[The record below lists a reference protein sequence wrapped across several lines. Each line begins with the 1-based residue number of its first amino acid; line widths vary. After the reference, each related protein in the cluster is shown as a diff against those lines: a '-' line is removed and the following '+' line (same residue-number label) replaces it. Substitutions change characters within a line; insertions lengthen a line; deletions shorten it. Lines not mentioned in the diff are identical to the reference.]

1 MRSSIARKAALF
13 GSTALLLIG
22 PTVAVAQAEPV
33 TEPGVSDQAA
43 HLPVE
48 LTDALQRDLQLSP
61 DQYLERS
68 ELAQKLAEFAGI
80 ARVQFPD
87 AFAGSWLDDQGKAV
101 VGLAGPNTAA
111 ARAAATAAGFGVKDV
126 AQTEAGLNS
135 QLAAFQDWLRG
146 QPVDVAKL
154 VHGAAVD
161 LLNNTLTIRVQQA
174 AASVP
179 LPSFLDPLRPRVL
192 LTPPTVGAEVQPKPA
207 ADIADIAPGD
217 TLQGGDAYAAIAGNS
232 SVRCSLGFNGTDG
245 AGRIVNISAGHCD
258 PNLPAAGTADASPV
272 HVLAPMDTLGP
283 KIGSFQ
289 KTVLDNHDY
298 SLIGI
303 DAPARPRFE
312 NNLVRVPGQA
322 PVAIDGVAQPVVGA
336 PVCKSGARTG
346 FSCGTVNSVGQSVQ
360 VGDRTLNDAF
370 STTICALP
378 GDSGGAII
386 TGTKALGISSASSV
400 ADQPICAIPEI
411 LGAITGETPILFAT
425 TLNVVLAEN
434 PGLKV
439 RTS

>member
-1 MRSSIARKAALF
+1 MNALHPDSAAIVVAVGDEALRAEAIHAAAATSHDVLTVTDPRDVPRSLPGAFAVLVDSLMARVVAAAQRPHTAPVPVLFLAADPGPIDYEAALACHAESAF
-13 GSTALLLIG
+13 IIPAQVKELL
-22 PTVAVAQAEPV
+22 
-33 TEPGVSDQAA
+33 
-43 HLPVE
+43 
-48 LTDALQRDLQLSP
+48 
-61 DQYLERS
+61 
-68 ELAQKLAEFAGI
+68 AGI
-80 ARVQFPD
+80 A
-87 AFAGSWLDDQGKAV
+87 
-101 VGLAGPNTAA
+101 
-111 ARAAATAAGFGVKDV
+111 
-126 AQTEAGLNS
+126 
-135 QLAAFQDWLRG
+135 
-146 QPVDVAKL
+146 
-154 VHGAAVD
+154 
-161 LLNNTLTIRVQQA
+161 
-174 AASVP
+174 
-179 LPSFLDPLRPRVL
+179 
-192 LTPPTVGAEVQPKPA
+192 
-207 ADIADIAPGD
+207 
-217 TLQGGDAYAAIAGNS
+217 
-232 SVRCSLGFNGTDG
+232 
-245 AGRIVNISAGHCD
+245 
-258 PNLPAAGTADASPV
+258 AAGTPQASKV
-272 HVLAPMDTLGP
+272 RELRGEALGP
-283 KIGSFQ
+283 VVGAFE
-289 KTVLDNHDY
+289 KTSLDNHDY

-303 DAPARPRFE
+303 DDPARPRFE

-411 LGAITGETPILFAT
+411 LGAITGDTPILFAT